1 MVVNDPFLTSS
12 VAQGI
17 FHLSHAIQPIEVQAP
32 YDVGCIQQLRCGSR
46 FFLVKANAVCPGHP
60 IQKGRKTV
68 REQNICRNPHCLE
81 VVVQS
86 QRGTQGVTIGGTV
99 RHNDDGLTRL
109 HVFPALTCLFRD
121 HDRRSGFQQVYAFPH
136 ASQVTTS

>member
-17 FHLSHAIQPIEVQAP
+17 FHIPHANQPIEVQAP
-32 YDVGCIQQLRCGSR
+32 NDICRIQQLRCGIR

-68 REQNICRNPHCLE
+68 REHNICRDPHCLE

-86 QRGTQGVTIGGTV
+86 QSGAHGITIRRAV
-99 RHNDDGLTRL
+99 RHNDNGLTRL
-109 HVFPALTCLFRD
+109 HIFPALTCLFRD
-121 HDRRSGFQQVYAFPH
+121 HNRRSGFQQVYAFPH